1 MQLPKQRMGASS
13 TIPRNIILYGLPK
26 CGKTE
31 AVSQLDNC
39 LILDL
44 EKGSEMYDVMRL
56 DIGAM
61 TDIKST
67 LVALHTEKEARK
79 AAGKTGD
86 DIYPYKYG
94 VIDTVD
100 KLEEYAVISA
110 TEKYKSSVIGSKF
123 TGDSVIDLPMGAG
136 WGLVRDELLL
146 RVAQLSEYFRHL
158 IIISHV
164 KDKYLDG
171 KDSKD
176 GNQVSILDL
185 SLSGKLGAILSAK
198 VDAIGYLYRGS
209 KSKDEPYGQLMVSF
223 ATNDKSVMGSR
234 YKHLAGKT
242 VPFSWDTIFTPTS
255 PQV

>member
-1 MQLPKQRMGASS
+1 MNTTTENKTTKRGRPVVANSARQTKLAVRAERMENG
-13 TIPRNIILYGLPK
+13 
-26 CGKTE
+26 
-31 AVSQLDNC
+31 
-39 LILDL
+39 
-44 EKGSEMYDVMRL
+44 GSIERGRPSNPNSKRQMRL
-56 DIGAM
+56 A
-61 TDIKST
+61 
-67 LVALHTEKEARK
+67 AQEARK

-94 VIDTVD
+94 VIDTID

-136 WGLVRDELLL
+136 WGLVREELLL
-146 RVAQLSEYFRHL
+146 RVGQLSEYFRHL

-242 VPFSWDTIFTPTS
+242 VPFSWDTIFTPTP